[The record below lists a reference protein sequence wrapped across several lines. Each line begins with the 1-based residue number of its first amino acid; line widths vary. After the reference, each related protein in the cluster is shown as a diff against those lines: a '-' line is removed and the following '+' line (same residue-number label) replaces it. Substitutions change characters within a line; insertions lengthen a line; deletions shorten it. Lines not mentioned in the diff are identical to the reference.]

1 MGEREKRTE
10 KETDLQALT
19 AGHAPV
25 SEEILTR
32 ISVGTEPL
40 LRFLREQY
48 LSTYIPAG
56 GSKIKFLCGLPGSG
70 KTHFSRLLTR
80 EARETGYLTV
90 SFSARKVAMNDF
102 REVYR
107 QALEQCELET
117 VLRKCAE
124 QIMRKMGVELNA
136 LREDQTLMDYLSER
150 GEGDVLA
157 RNEIRTELRKN
168 FTRNP
173 LLDREFG
180 ACCSLLVGD
189 MLGHPVLEPANRKL
203 ILGWLQGD
211 PSIKARQIRALGMT
225 PVGVTKYNARHL
237 LRSLAEVIRLAG
249 YQGLMVAVDDLEALM
264 NRSEENGLK
273 YSKGKRDDA
282 YESIRQLIDEIDT
295 MRYILFVFCMDRDLM
310 DNENAGMKTYQA
322 LWLRVQNEVVGHRF
336 NGFADILN
344 LDRYADEHYDAAAV
358 AEMGWKLAET
368 LRSLG
373 GKPGGTLD
381 GEKIRQLMERAKY
394 GSLGLPY
401 MVNRAVVEGEKED
414 V

>member
-1 MGEREKRTE
+1 MVER
-10 KETDLQALT
+10 ETDLQAIV
-19 AGHAPV
+19 AGHVPV
-25 SEEILTR
+25 SDEVLAQ

-40 LRFLREQY
+40 LRFLWEHY
-48 LSTYIPAG
+48 LTTYIPAG

-70 KTHFSRLLTR
+70 KTHVSRLLTR
-80 EARETGYLTV
+80 EARESGFVTV
-90 SFSARKVAMNDF
+90 TFSARNVAMNDF

-107 QALEQCELET
+107 QTLGQCDLET

-124 QIMRKMGVELNA
+124 QMIRNMGVDPAA
-136 LREDQTLMDYLSER
+136 LGDSQTLMDYLSER
-150 GEGDVLA
+150 GEGDILT
-157 RNEIRTELRKN
+157 RNEIRTALRRS

-189 MLGHPVLEPANRKL
+189 MLGHPVLEPTNRTL

-211 PSIKARQIRALGMT
+211 PSVKARQIRALGMT
-225 PVGVTKYNARHL
+225 PVGVTRYNARHL
-237 LRSLAEVIRLAG
+237 MRSLAEVIHLAG
-249 YQGLMVAVDDLEALM
+249 YQGLMVTVDDLEALM

-344 LDRYADEHYDAAAV
+344 LDRFADEHYSADTV
-358 AEMGWKLAET
+358 AEMSRKLAET
-368 LRSLG
+368 MRALG
-373 GKPGGTLD
+373 GAPGGELD
-381 GEKIRQLMERAKY
+381 GDKIPQLMDRAKY

-401 MVNRAVVEGEKED
+401 MVNRAVAEGEKED